1 MSSLKYLF
9 DENLD
14 PRYKATLSR
23 RRPEIDVLQVG
34 ESDAPPRGTKDPEIL
49 VYLEATHRVLVT
61 NNRDSMPDHLQEHWA
76 GGGVCW
82 GVFTLKTGPRSII
95 WLRILSLSGQPRKP
109 RSGSTLRSGSPRSP
123 ERSAIAPAP
132 E

>member
-23 RRPEIDVLQVG
+23 RRPEIDILQVG
-34 ESDAPPRGTKDPEIL
+34 DPAAPRGTKDPEIL

-82 GVFTLKTGPRSII
+82 GVFTLKPGTTFHHLAEDLEFILAATEAEE
-95 WLRILSLSGQPRKP
+95 WLNV
-109 RSGSTLRSGSPRSP
+109 TFWV
-123 ERSAIAPAP
+123 PAFT
-132 E
+132 